1 MEDVR
6 AAGLE
11 RDDPAAYECQMNEGY
26 IAGAVNNRP
35 AVVSVNMFASSLAVN
50 EFLARLHPYREY
62 SNQYF
67 SSVQFSLASM
77 ELIMD
82 PEENICEILKRKV
95 GFGDT
100 KPLLGEMELAERRN

>member
-1 MEDVR
+1 MTTH
-6 AAGLE
+6 E
-11 RDDPAAYECQMNEGY
+11 RQINEGY
-26 IAGAVNNRP
+26 IAGVVNNRP

-62 SNQYF
+62 PNQYF
-67 SSVQFSLASM
+67 ASVQFSLSSM

-82 PEENICEILKRKV
+82 PEENVCEILERKV

-100 KPLLGEMELAERRN
+100 KPLLGEIELAERRS